1 MHGVTMKYSFSV
13 HFLIGFGYLKDETC
27 FDMPRFKQTVTP
39 SKRTLSLFTFLNPAF
54 E

>member
-1 MHGVTMKYSFSV
+1 MYNFPV
-13 HFLIGFGYLKDETC
+13 HFLIGFGYLNDETC

-39 SKRTLSLFTFLNPAF
+39 SKRMLSLFTFLSFTF